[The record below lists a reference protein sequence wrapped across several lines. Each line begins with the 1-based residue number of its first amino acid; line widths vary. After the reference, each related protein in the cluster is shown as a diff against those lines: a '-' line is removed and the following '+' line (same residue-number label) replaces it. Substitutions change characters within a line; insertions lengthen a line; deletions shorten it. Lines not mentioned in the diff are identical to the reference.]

1 MEMYHHHKHL
11 SLNNEMYESAS
22 SRAKKAKRSAL
33 RNRLTAEKERAKQFP
48 EDLYADGGII
58 FCFFGVAKIFCRQI
72 YNYVLDTK
80 HAQTSGTQQT
90 RRPYKF
96 SYNRRCYHKL

>member
-1 MEMYHHHKHL
+1 MM
-11 SLNNEMYESAS
+11 NIYESAS

-33 RNRLTAEKERAKQFP
+33 PNRLTAEKERAEQFP
-48 EDLYADGGII
+48 EGLYADSGII
-58 FCFFGVAKIFCRQI
+58 FCRFWVAKIFCRQI

-90 RRPYKF
+90 RHPYKF